1 MTDQPLAI
9 QPKAFETILL
19 QEDLDAMP
27 LPNGAPHFVV
37 ARKGA
42 YVHKNMFFGRVLV
55 PVKEITTLPDINGKG
70 VLWLDV
76 PPFPPELLAKA
87 WSFFRWAWDERKS
100 EAMVDIVWR
109 PEKGY
114 SLFIP
119 PQTASA
125 GGVKCVRNEEHY
137 GEAQLIGTIHSH
149 CNGSAYHSSTDTH
162 DAEEHDGLHITLGRV
177 SANEPDMD
185 FMVSANKIRW
195 EKIKPEEVL
204 AEGKLVFTPHPEWW
218 QRFHEHPLAV
228 EKFKGQRFAAGARPV
243 APGRTYGTT
252 NHRPYQ
258 GNQTNIWDNKD
269 KPTGPTQTTP
279 FASFQPRQIWRL
291 GELMT
296 EYPNLVEGVH
306 PLSYHMN
313 VDWAGEMLAE
323 AIDNLETLGIRVTAT
338 ATADRRMCETMI
350 KRLSA
355 LGTEEGWDD
364 DDDVLPPVKPTSI
377 TSGRKTKRG
386 KK

>member
-37 ARKGA
+37 GRKGA

-55 PVKEITTLPDINGKG
+55 PVKEITTLPDITGKG

-109 PEKGY
+109 PDRGY
-114 SLFIP
+114 SLFVP

-137 GEAQLIGTIHSH
+137 GDAQLIGTIHSH

-162 DAEEHDGLHITLGRV
+162 DAEEHDGLHITLGHV
-177 SANEPDMD
+177 SANKPDMD
-185 FMVSANKIRW
+185 FMVSANKVRW
-195 EKIKPEEVL
+195 EKIKPEEVM
-204 AEGKLVFTPHPEWW
+204 AEGDLVFTPHPEWW
-218 QRFHEHPLAV
+218 QRFHEHKLAV
-228 EKFKGQRFAAGARPV
+228 DKFKGQRFAAGARPV
-243 APGRTYGTT
+243 GVPYGSSS
-252 NHRPYQ
+252 HRGYQ
-258 GNQTNIWDNKD
+258 GGQTNIWGGGK
-269 KPTGPTQTTP
+269 KPETTNGPTQTSP
-279 FASFQPRQIWRL
+279 FASFKATEIWKL
-291 GELMT
+291 GELIT
-296 EYPNLVEGVH
+296 EYPGLVEGVH

-313 VDWAGEMLAE
+313 VDWAGDMLHE
-323 AIDNLETLGIRVTAT
+323 AIENLATLGIRVTAT
-338 ATADRRMCETMI
+338 AHADRALCDKMTA
-350 KRLSA
+350 KLAALSDN
-355 LGTEEGWDD
+355 EGWDD
-364 DDDVLPPVKPTSI
+364 DDLGVLPPVQT
-377 TSGRKTKRG
+377 TGRGRKTKRS